1 LKTSGRYVTREPEL
15 LLTRRHFL
23 KKAAAATGAGAFS
36 DRVSKSQARTSIAA
50 PDRGTALIIGRVLEA
65 ETQQVIPCTV
75 TIRTSSGT
83 ILTEHPSFTGGF
95 RSNGQFEKV
104 VPPGEA
110 IVTVSRGFDY
120 VAVERRLHLPRGERL
135 ELTFELHR
143 RTPLRRRG
151 WYCGDN
157 HVHMIHGEEKITV
170 DFPYVALAAR
180 AEGLDY
186 MSLAQRWNLPRSTP
200 EQLEAACN
208 SVSTPDFQLV
218 WNMEAP
224 KNYWRGD
231 VSKCLGH
238 GWTLAMGGYTADGK
252 DATGELMGMSA
263 GDYESDETSTPNF
276 ESHQLIHSL
285 GGIVSYTHPCRWW
298 WGKWGGEGIYPL
310 EERKFISNLAQ
321 ELPYDTVVGPT
332 YDTIDI
338 LMQPEEKVANERAQE
353 LWFLLLNQGYRLAA
367 TASSDTTFDNQA
379 RGVPGRVR
387 VYTRVEG
394 QPSITRI
401 AAAMRSGRNFVTSGP
416 LLLMEINGYQI
427 GDVVR
432 LDKPLSLKGKVEAW
446 AQGAIGEYLTKVEVI
461 SNGRALKTFDILDR
475 KTEFIGEF
483 ELSEGKTAWY
493 VARCYGSSS
502 DQIAVTNPIYF
513 ETPDYRPPQPIS
525 ARVTAKVTDKETLQ
539 PLAGTC
545 EVIKMVGRI
554 PVKQSEHEFQS
565 GTLALEVPGTA
576 RLRVRVPGYI
586 PTMKSIFMDYP
597 PLLNLTLSAQSS
609 ELLDW
614 RTFEEIRALLNEVR
628 LEFSLARAAAP

>member
-1 LKTSGRYVTREPEL
+1 
-15 LLTRRHFL
+15 
-23 KKAAAATGAGAFS
+23 
-36 DRVSKSQARTSIAA
+36 
-50 PDRGTALIIGRVLEA
+50 
-65 ETQQVIPCTV
+65 
-75 TIRTSSGT
+75 
-83 ILTEHPSFTGGF
+83 
-95 RSNGQFEKV
+95 
-104 VPPGEA
+104 
-110 IVTVSRGFDY
+110 
-120 VAVERRLHLPRGERL
+120 
-135 ELTFELHR
+135 
-143 RTPLRRRG
+143 
-151 WYCGDN
+151 
-157 HVHMIHGEEKITV
+157 M
-170 DFPYVALAAR
+170 ALAAR

-208 SVSTPDFQLV
+208 NVSTSDFQLV

-238 GWTLAMGGYTADGK
+238 GWTLAMGGYTSDGK
-252 DATGELMGMSA
+252 DATGELMRMSA

-276 ESHQLIHSL
+276 ESHELIHSL

-338 LMQPEEKVANERAQE
+338 LMQPQEKAANERAQE
-353 LWFLLLNQGYRLAA
+353 LWFLLLNQGYRLAG
-367 TASSDTTFDNQA
+367 TASSDTTFDNEA

-394 QPSITRI
+394 QPSISRI
-401 AAAMRSGRNFVTSGP
+401 ADAMRSGRNFVTSGP
-416 LLLMEINGYQI
+416 LLLLEINGYQI

-432 LDKPLSLKGKVEAW
+432 LDKPLSLRGKVEAW
-446 AQGAIGEYLTKVEVI
+446 ALGVMGEYLTKVELI
-461 SNGRALKTFDILDR
+461 SNGKVVKTFDIHDR

-483 ELSEGKTAWY
+483 ELPEAKTAWY
-493 VARCYGSSS
+493 IARCYGSSS

-525 ARVTAKVTDKETLQ
+525 ARVTARVTDHETLQ
-539 PLAGTC
+539 PLEGIC
-545 EVIKMVGRI
+545 EVIKMVGRT
-554 PVKQSEHEFQS
+554 PVKQSEHAFQN
-565 GTLALEVPGTA
+565 GTFTLEVPGTA
-576 RLRVRVPGYI
+576 RLRVRVPGYA
-586 PTMKSIFMDYP
+586 PTMKSIFMDYA
-597 PLLNLTLSAQSS
+597 PLLNLTLSVHSS

-614 RTFEEIRALLNEVR
+614 RTFEEMSALLGEVR
-628 LEFSLARAAAP
+628 LEFALAKGPTP